1 MTIEDRLYLLH
12 EMKECSRKNTEYLQN
27 IPTDRHIQEPKSEHS
42 FYDVSGSNKVTETSL
57 RSIYVWIKSFIFRCV
72 LCTMIFLGFY
82 LCKQQDND
90 LFSQK
95 IAVFGNALK
104 KEDINLKNNN
114 YIQNKIDSTLQQIF
128 SK

>member
-1 MTIEDRLYLLH
+1 
-12 EMKECSRKNTEYLQN
+12 
-27 IPTDRHIQEPKSEHS
+27 
-42 FYDVSGSNKVTETSL
+42 
-57 RSIYVWIKSFIFRCV
+57 
-72 LCTMIFLGFY
+72 MIFLGFY

-114 YIQNKIDSTLQQIF
+114 YIQNKIDSTLQQIL

>member
-1 MTIEDRLYLLH
+1 MFQAVT
-12 EMKECSRKNTEYLQN
+12 
-27 IPTDRHIQEPKSEHS
+27 
-42 FYDVSGSNKVTETSL
+42 KVTETSL

-72 LCTMIFLGFY
+72 LCTMIFLVFY